1 MSEFV
6 SCCHEN
12 ALYFL
17 ETKHFSYNYS
27 EDKISYW
34 FMLSAK
40 LTSAKRARKEEIG
53 DSETRYSSVV
63 DFLLLFFPA
72 FFSLG
77 KRKNVKS
84 CKVID

>member
-1 MSEFV
+1 
-6 SCCHEN
+6 
-12 ALYFL
+12 
-17 ETKHFSYNYS
+17 
-27 EDKISYW
+27 
-34 FMLSAK
+34 MLSAK
-40 LTSAKRARKEEIG
+40 LISAKRAQKEEIG